1 MECCRISAEGLTF
14 IFLIIYLIIGTFTFK
29 AIESPNELED
39 EKIVN
44 ETIRVEVGKVLDS
57 AGKISISQLVS
68 ITIDPNDTNFSIVT
82 YQYDDPYKRKW
93 NLPGSL
99 FFVLSIVTTIGYGNL
114 APQTDYG
121 KLCCVFF
128 AIFGIPLYTLTL
140 GYISEL
146 ITIMLMKF
154 KKLLTAMVNFLT
166 GKCLRPHMVYV
177 ITEMPQLPGLNA
189 EQRRQ
194 SITEAERK
202 RVRYNKKIS
211 KGILFVIGYALMLT
225 LPSSLFAYLESWD
238 YLGALYYN
246 FITLSTIG
254 FGDMVAGLNR
264 YGEGTNYDDQAVFD
278 VYRIYL
284 SCWIFLGLPFASVV
298 MKMWR
303 EVIKAVIN
311 YLATVL
317 TRLLNTRIRR

>member
-1 MECCRISAEGLTF
+1 
-14 IFLIIYLIIGTFTFK
+14 
-29 AIESPNELED
+29 
-39 EKIVN
+39 
-44 ETIRVEVGKVLDS
+44 
-57 AGKISISQLVS
+57 
-68 ITIDPNDTNFSIVT
+68 
-82 YQYDDPYKRKW
+82 
-93 NLPGSL
+93 
-99 FFVLSIVTTIGYGNL
+99 
-114 APQTDYG
+114 
-121 KLCCVFF
+121 
-128 AIFGIPLYTLTL
+128 
-140 GYISEL
+140 
-146 ITIMLMKF
+146 
-154 KKLLTAMVNFLT
+154 
-166 GKCLRPHMVYV
+166 MVYV